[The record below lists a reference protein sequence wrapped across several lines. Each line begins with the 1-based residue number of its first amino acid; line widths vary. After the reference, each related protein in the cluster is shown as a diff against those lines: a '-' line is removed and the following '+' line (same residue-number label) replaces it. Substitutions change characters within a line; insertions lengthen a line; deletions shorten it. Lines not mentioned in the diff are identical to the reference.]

1 MDYVIDIQGFY
12 DKDDCFIAKE
22 VAVIALDKAYI
33 AHWIT
38 APSHIFTDL
47 PKSVRAKNN
56 WATRHHHG
64 LEWFE
69 GDVPLRTLH
78 ANLRQITR
86 TAGIIYTRGR
96 EKAKY
101 LQSVT
106 ARQIN
111 NLEET
116 NSPSFNDLSSSA
128 EVCLHHGLLR
138 RPELSCALNNA
149 AKLKQW
155 ILRDAAPPIH
165 FSPEQEPPVLQNPRT
180 CYSPVVSSDEYDPDW
195 PGIAG
200 FTLDGVKKCTR
211 SRPNPHAVDET
222 NGSDC

>member
-22 VAVIALDKAYI
+22 VAVLAIDKPMI

-38 APSHIFTDL
+38 SPPHIFTEL
-47 PKSVRAKNN
+47 PKLVRAKNN

-101 LQSVT
+101 LQNAT
-106 ARQIN
+106 ARDIK
-111 NLEET
+111 NLEDT
-116 NSPSFNDLSSSA
+116 DCPAFNDLLSSA
-128 EVCLHHGLLR
+128 EVCLHHGLLQ
-138 RPELSCALNNA
+138 RPELSCALHNA
-149 AKLKQW
+149 AKLKEW
-155 ILRDAAPPIH
+155 ILRDVPPIITPASPTR
-165 FSPEQEPPVLQNPRT
+165 FSLDIPDS
-180 CYSPVVSSDEYDPDW
+180 YSSAVASDEYDPDW
-195 PGIAG
+195 PSLAG
-200 FTLDGVKKCTR
+200 FKLDSVEKCAR
-211 SRPNPHAVDET
+211 SRSNPRAFDET
-222 NGSDC
+222 DCNYR